1 MITRLTLFT
10 TALFYI
16 FNFFHRLLIRFVN
29 DKDEEAWKGYIYV
42 IGMLLGSSAQ
52 VLALAHYFLYNQRT
66 GMHIRSFRRI
76 NGKNLTNVS
85 NVFDRS
91 AVVTA
96 VYRKALRM
104 TSAATHASTIGAV
117 VNLMSVDSQ
126 RFMDFM
132 NQVQL
137 LWWS

>member
-1 MITRLTLFT
+1 MERIYLRHRYVAGLISTGPGTG
-10 TALFYI
+10 ALLSLQSTHWHAYTV
-16 FNFFHRLLIRFVN
+16 R
-29 DKDEEAWKGYIYV
+29 YC
-42 IGMLLGSSAQ
+42 
-52 VLALAHYFLYNQRT
+52 
-66 GMHIRSFRRI
+66 RRI